1 MATPFTLAGT
11 VGKPDSSDFWKNLT
25 LNTAAGALR

>member
-1 MATPFTLAGT
+1 LGGT

-25 LNTAAGALR
+25 LNTAVGALR